1 MLDSA
6 RVAQFTTWTPENGP
20 DLPFVTPYN
29 LTEPPEDRIDL
40 VFTAAMWQ
48 YRKPEVNIGVFNSRQ
63 DKQPVTFNIQMRERS
78 CYDCLSEDMRNR
90 NEVFNLVHAGTDAHL
105 TSDTE
110 RAEKNLHW

>member
-1 MLDSA
+1 M
-6 RVAQFTTWTPENGP
+6 
-20 DLPFVTPYN
+20 
-29 LTEPPEDRIDL
+29 
-40 VFTAAMWQ
+40 
-48 YRKPEVNIGVFNSRQ
+48 
-63 DKQPVTFNIQMRERS
+63 TFNIQMRERS